1 MYEFIDI
8 DRYEV
13 HESYFDFI
21 ESNEEN
27 LTNGI
32 TALKDIIKKD
42 PDFFDPY
49 ITLSDHYYAKR
60 KPVEA
65 YGIIKTGYG
74 RAMKLI
80 INKGRFPDKLSWMFT
95 ENRHII
101 RMIFNYAMLTWETN
115 NKDEALSIF
124 TQLLASNPN
133 DNIGARYAI
142 VAMLEG
148 MKSMDEYERKF
159 GSKDGYIDAI
169 KVEKWFEKAAK
180 KYPNEIGWWF
190 EMDDNC

>member
-8 DRYEV
+8 DRYEAQ
-13 HESYFDFI
+13 ESYYDFI
-21 ESNEEN
+21 ESSNQN

-32 TALKDIIKKD
+32 KTLKDMIKKD
-42 PDFFDPY
+42 PDFFDLY
-49 ITLSDHYYAKR
+49 ITLSERYYAKR

-65 YGIIKTGYG
+65 YEIIKKGYG

-80 INKGRFPDKLSWMFT
+80 INKGRFPDKLRWFI

-101 RMIFNYAMLTWETN
+101 RMIFNYAMLMWESN

-124 TQLLASNPN
+124 AQLLASNPN

-142 VAMLEG
+142 VALLEG
-148 MKSMDEYERKF
+148 MGSMGEYERKF
-159 GSKDGYIDAI
+159 ASKDGYLDGI
-169 KVEKWFEKAAK
+169 KVEKWFEKVVK
-180 KYPNEIGWWF
+180 KYPSELGWWF
-190 EMDDNC
+190 EIDDSY